1 MAFLTRLRNWFRAQW
16 RKSGRLGKLALL
28 AAPILFGCCFF
39 SLVLSNFVADPTP
52 EPIAEVSDRAAATA
66 ELSEPTD
73 EPDTEEPTIAPV
85 TDEPTATLRPT
96 TRPTNTARPTATD
109 EPTRPPVR
117 AATALAETV
126 VADQL
131 TVTAALPTA
140 TSAAS
145 TATNPPPTATAV
157 RAATV
162 ALPTATLPP
171 PTAPL
176 PTAAPPTAIPP
187 TAVPPTQPPAPTAPP
202 AVAAGDVIL
211 ASVRYNGDINPQ
223 EPDEYAVITNRGG
236 AAVNLNG
243 WRLNAG
249 EPDQNFGF
257 PSFDLGPGQSCRVYT
272 NQVNADSC
280 GGGTFGSGQAI
291 WNNGGDCGVLY
302 NAEGAEVSRYCW

>member
-1 MAFLTRLRNWFRAQW
+1 MAFLTRFRNWFSAQW
-16 RKSGRLGKLALL
+16 RKSGRLGKAALL
-28 AAPILFGCCFF
+28 LVPLLFGCCALTMF
-39 SLVLSNFVADPTP
+39 SAILNPSDAEPTT
-52 EPIAEVSDRAAATA
+52 ELAQRAAATA
-66 ELSEPTD
+66 ELSEPTN
-73 EPDTEEPTIAPV
+73 EPATEEPTIAPA

-96 TRPTNTARPTATD
+96 ARPTNTTRPTATD

-117 AATALAETV
+117 AATAMAATV
-126 VADQL
+126 ISDQL
-131 TVTAALPTA
+131 TVTAAPPTA
-140 TSAAS
+140 TRAAPV
-145 TATNPPPTATAV
+145 ATQPPPTPTAV

-171 PTAPL
+171 PT
-176 PTAAPPTAIPP
+176 TAPPTAIPSTAVLPTSAPLP
-187 TAVPPTQPPAPTAPP
+187 TATQPPP
-202 AVAAGDVIL
+202 ATAGDVII
-211 ASVRYNGDINPQ
+211 ASIRYNGDINPQ

-236 AAVNLNG
+236 APVNLGG

-249 EPDQNFGF
+249 EDDQNFGF

-291 WNNGGDCGVLY
+291 WNNGGDCGTLY